1 METWQESDLR
11 KRRRIRS
18 NRVSWAGFTS
28 LEKKKKKKNRDPI
41 RGTNFEATI
50 KVAWSQPL
58 FSLPRSNREEEEG
71 EERRKKEEEEE
82 EKENERKRRKKGQSM
97 FERIVNTIFFFFL
110 LQHGGTRL
118 SDFYF
123 YIELKAIKVCE
134 RLIKLC
140 LRGEVWIED
149 PG

>member
-1 METWQESDLR
+1 
-11 KRRRIRS
+11 
-18 NRVSWAGFTS
+18 
-28 LEKKKKKKNRDPI
+28 
-41 RGTNFEATI
+41 
-50 KVAWSQPL
+50 
-58 FSLPRSNREEEEG
+58 
-71 EERRKKEEEEE
+71 
-82 EKENERKRRKKGQSM
+82 M

-149 PG
+149 PGWDWREVKIFAYERF